1 MSDKKGRFFDE
12 LLTETEKENDMSENM
27 MEKKKPATLV
37 EMLQS
42 EGMKNQWSLVLPKC
56 LTADRLARVALT
68 QVRKNPK
75 LASCNQGS
83 VLSSLMTCAELG
95 IEPNGRHA
103 HLIPYGQECTLIIDY
118 KGLVELA
125 MRSGKI
131 SRIHADIVCKNDT
144 IKIHNGIISHEVNPL
159 DDRGE
164 MVGAYA
170 MCAFV
175 DGTEK
180 HEYMS
185 KREIDAVKDRSRA
198 GKSGPWVTDYNEMSK
213 KTVFRRMSKW
223 LPLSPEI
230 MDSIERDADRIETV
244 SGTASAPVYMEAPQ
258 FEAPAADGDVIDA
271 EHTDLNGEPRPGRE
285 PASVENMTKI
295 DCLAEIKKHEGA
307 SYYAEALSCLPPEC
321 QPQQAPV
328 STLRGMVTEL
338 REQAA
343 KA

>member
-1 MSDKKGRFFDE
+1 
-12 LLTETEKENDMSENM
+12 MSEKNM
-27 MEKKKPATLV
+27 METAGAKKTPATLA
-37 EMLQS
+37 EILQ
-42 EGMKNQWSLVLPKC
+42 GDTMKQQWAVVLPKC

-68 QVRKNPK
+68 QLRKTPK
-75 LASCNQGS
+75 LGTCNQGS
-83 VLSSLMTCAELG
+83 FLSALMTCAELG

-103 HLIPYGQECTLIIDY
+103 HLIPYGNECQLIIDY

-131 SRIHADIVCKNDT
+131 SRIHADVVCAGDSIS
-144 IKIHNGIISHEVNPL
+144 IKNGIISHEINPL
-159 DDRGE
+159 KDRGE

-170 MCAFV
+170 MCAFT

-185 KREIDAVKDRSRA
+185 RAEVDGIRKRSKA
-198 GKSGPWVTDYNEMSK
+198 GQSGPWVSDYNEMAK

-244 SGTASAPVYMEAPQ
+244 QGTASAPVYMEAPQ
-258 FEAPAADGDVIDA
+258 FDAPEMKQA
-271 EHTDLNGEPRPGRE
+271 EPVLDESNADLNGDPRPNRDG
-285 PASVENMTKI
+285 AKVELMSKI
-295 DCLAEIKKHEGA
+295 ECLAEIKTHEGA
-307 SYYAEALSCLPPEC
+307 SYYQQAMSCLPPEC

-328 STLRGMVTEL
+328 STLRGMVEEL
-338 REQAA
+338 REAHS

>member
-1 MSDKKGRFFDE
+1 
-12 LLTETEKENDMSENM
+12 MSENM
-27 MEKKKPATLV
+27 MTATGKKAPATLA
-37 EMLQS
+37 EILQ
-42 EGMKNQWSLVLPKC
+42 GDTMKQQWSVVLPKC

-68 QVRKNPK
+68 QLRKTPK
-75 LASCNQGS
+75 LGQCNQGS
-83 VLSSLMTCAELG
+83 FLSALMTCAELG

-103 HLIPYGQECTLIIDY
+103 HLIPYGQECQLIIDY

-131 SRIHADIVCKNDT
+131 SRIHADVVYANDRIS
-144 IKIHNGIISHEVNPL
+144 IKNGIIDHEINPL
-159 DDRGE
+159 KERGE

-170 MCAFV
+170 MCAFT

-185 KREIDAVKDRSRA
+185 KAEVDAIRNRSRA

-244 SGTASAPVYMEAPQ
+244 QGTASAPVYMEEPQ
-258 FEAPAADGDVIDA
+258 FEEPEIKQA
-271 EHTDLNGEPRPGRE
+271 EPVVDDSNEDLNGNPRPDRD
-285 PASVENMTKI
+285 PPQVENMSKI
-295 DCLAEIKKHEGA
+295 ECLAEIKRHEGA
-307 SYYAEALSCLPPEC
+307 SYYAQALSCLPPEC

-328 STLRGMVTEL
+328 STLRGMVEEL
-338 REQAA
+338 REAHS